1 MLTRSHVFVFNT
13 LSYRSH
19 MSFSFARVRLSTR
32 YIMLHGLKQ
41 IIIYRTGT
49 QIVRLLYFWVFFFF
63 WVFTY
68 TDRYNTRYEYY
79 PRININSDNIYEY
92 YTHLRT
98 ILKNSGVIKILSH
111 DVYSRRLRLKIET
124 RWKYWIIWILFSK

>member
-1 MLTRSHVFVFNT
+1 
-13 LSYRSH
+13 

-41 IIIYRTGT
+41 TIIYRTGT
-49 QIVRLLYFWVFFFF
+49 QIARLLYFLVFFFFF

-79 PRININSDNIYEY
+79 PRI
-92 YTHLRT
+92 
-98 ILKNSGVIKILSH
+98 
-111 DVYSRRLRLKIET
+111 
-124 RWKYWIIWILFSK
+124 